1 MRAGAQVMRIA
12 PTESNIAPKQ
22 YETQRHKPPTK
33 KYYVKAPEVQID
45 YNAYKC
51 KADQFNKAIH
61 EYTHI
66 GMPVNDEVTFT
77 QKFIAVFTQQAY
89 TYYNFTAENKISQL
103 DFHESLVKEP
113 IKKLVW
119 QKSSAPLCRNKNVG
133 HHRAHHTKV
142 DVNISTAGG
151 CYNYVSLL
159 LWISCHQHIYRSCD
173 Q

>member
-77 QKFIAVFTQQAY
+77 QKFIAVSH
-89 TYYNFTAENKISQL
+89 NKHTPTTTLLQ
-103 DFHESLVKEP
+103 K
-113 IKKLVW
+113 IKFLSWTFMK
-119 QKSSAPLCRNKNVG
+119 A
-133 HHRAHHTKV
+133 
-142 DVNISTAGG
+142 
-151 CYNYVSLL
+151 
-159 LWISCHQHIYRSCD
+159 
-173 Q
+173 